1 MQLGRI
7 QKISRKTSPEEKVF
21 MSLKDLRAFGEIN
34 LSAIDISIPNLLKV
48 MEILAIKRPL
58 LHKYYRTIYL
68 NGGTKKRLIV
78 KLTLNRLNVL
88 PEGFHELEDDDIESI
103 KNDEIKDEEEENIL
117 GINGCRS
124 YFEMIKTNVYRR
136 SNEIIIRQNK
146 YYSRQN
152 IITEIT
158 ILYSTIKRKIK
169 LFGKE
174 FIERNK
180 KFCTI
185 QYNGQELELTE
196 NFIIDE
202 AQRDDLLEIKLKGV
216 DKITDMRFM
225 FYDCPDLLA
234 VPDIDFL
241 DTYRVTN
248 MNSLFNK
255 CYSLISLPDISYWN
269 TENVH
274 DMSHMFS
281 HCYTLKEIPDISN
294 WDTSSVVYMRSLFSH
309 CIRIKRLPDISE
321 WNIQNVLDING
332 LFEGCKSLEYSPDIS
347 QWRINNIIDIG
358 NLFYNCSSLK
368 EIPYISEWDTSNV
381 EIIKNIFKGCTSL
394 VSLPDITNWNLN
406 RVNDLNL
413 L

>member
-1 MQLGRI
+1 MQIGRT
-7 QKISRKTSPEEKVF
+7 QKISRTTSPEEKVF

-48 MEILAIKRPL
+48 MEILAIKRPN
-58 LHKYYRTIYL
+58 LHRYLRTIYL
-68 NGGTKKRLIV
+68 NKGTNKQIIV

-88 PEGFHELEDDDIESI
+88 PTGFHELKDDDIESI
-103 KNDEIKDEEEENIL
+103 KNDEINEEEDVIL

-124 YFEMIKTNVYRR
+124 YFEMIKENVYKR
-136 SNEIIIRQNK
+136 SDEIIIRQNK
-146 YYSRQN
+146 YYSRYN

-158 ILYSTIKRKIK
+158 LLYSTIKRKIK

-174 FIERNK
+174 FVERNK

-185 QYNGQELELTE
+185 LYNGQELELTE
-196 NFIIDE
+196 NLIIDE

-241 DTYRVTN
+241 DTSRVTN

-269 TENVH
+269 TENVR
-274 DMSHMFS
+274 DMSYMFS

-347 QWRINNIIDIG
+347 QWRINNIMDIG